1 MIEEVDILIE
11 RGTLLT
17 MDSERRILTDG
28 AIAICADRIVAVGK
42 TDDIRTRY
50 RGRKTIDASSR
61 LVMPGLVDGHA
72 HLIEIARGLIPDNL
86 HTSDW
91 LKHWCYP
98 YLAATTEEDEY
109 WYSKCIMAEMIRSG
123 TTCFVEPGCKFLPTT
138 LKAIEETGMRATTGS
153 WVWDQAGP
161 DGQKCPDYF
170 LKMNLK
176 ECLDLTESNIRSFH
190 GAANGRIK
198 IFATIE
204 GVGTCSDDLTLAAKE
219 IAARYDTFTLMHK
232 ASSREEV
239 AREVKATGHRPVE
252 HMYHIGALGP
262 NVYLNHMTA
271 VDPDEVDMLA
281 ETDTKVC
288 ENPPAALKLAK
299 GTTRTGRFVDMKAK
313 NVTVALGCDGVNS
326 ADHKDMF
333 RSMYLAATLP
343 KDANFDPQAITA
355 EEVVEMATL
364 NGYRAIGW
372 DQDLGVLEA
381 GRKADLILIDTD
393 RPEWVPTYNLVYSLV
408 YSASGDSVDTVIVDG
423 EVLMEGR
430 QLTTIDLDEVFAHCR
445 ELAPRLAAR
454 ANVKPESR
462 WPVV

>member
-1 MIEEVDILIE
+1 MTETVDILIE
-11 RGTLLT
+11 HGTLLT
-17 MDSERRILTDG
+17 MDDERRILTDG
-28 AIAICADRIVAVGK
+28 AIAIRDDRIVAVDK
-42 TDDIRTRY
+42 TAEVKKRFKGT
-50 RGRKTIDASSR
+50 KTIDASAL

-72 HLIEIARGLIPDNL
+72 HLNEIARGLIPDTL
-86 HTSDW
+86 RTSDW
-91 LKHWCYP
+91 LKYWCYP
-98 YLAATTEEDEY
+98 YLAVTTPEDEY

-123 TTCFVEPGCKFLPTT
+123 TTCFVEPGCQHLPTT
-138 LKAIEETGMRATTGS
+138 IKAIEETGMRATTGS
-153 WVWDQAGP
+153 WVWDHGGP

-170 LKMNLK
+170 LKMSLQ
-176 ECLDLTESNIRSFH
+176 ECLDLTESNIKSFH
-190 GAANGRIK
+190 GAGDGRIK

-219 IAARYDTFTLMHK
+219 IASRHDTFTLMHK

-239 AREVKATGHRPVE
+239 AKELATTGDRPVE
-252 HMYHIGALGP
+252 HMYKIGALGP

-271 VDPDEVDMLA
+271 VDLDEVDMLA

-299 GTTRTGRFVDMKAK
+299 GTTQTGKFVEMMNKG
-313 NVTVALGCDGVNS
+313 VTVALGCDGVNS

-333 RSMYLAATLP
+333 QTMFLAATLP
-343 KDANFDPQAITA
+343 KDANFEPDAITA

-372 DQDLGVLEA
+372 QDDLGVLAA
-381 GRKADLILIDTD
+381 GKKADLILIDID
-393 RPEWVPTYNLVYSLV
+393 RPEWVPSYNLVYSLV
-408 YSASGDSVDTVIVDG
+408 YSASGDCVDTVIVDG
-423 EVLMEGR
+423 KILMEGR
-430 QLTTIDLDEVFAHCR
+430 EMKTMDLDEVFAHCR
-445 ELAPRLAAR
+445 ELAPKLVER